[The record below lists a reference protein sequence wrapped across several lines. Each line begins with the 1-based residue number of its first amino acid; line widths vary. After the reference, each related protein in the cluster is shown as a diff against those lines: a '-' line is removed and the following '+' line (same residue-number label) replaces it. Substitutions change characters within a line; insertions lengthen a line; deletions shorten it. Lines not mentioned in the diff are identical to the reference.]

1 MKQTIRYNTFET
13 NSSSYHSLSIQKIKD
28 KNIQEIEKGKDL
40 TINTTINYKTI
51 GDTESYE
58 FIGRGSYNKAKMV
71 LRFMGYELDNQLENI
86 VDEKLY
92 TNADDTWDYDK
103 RNELLKANF
112 YNIPLIQ
119 GFVKAIKRY
128 IGEDRNVTIE
138 FTSNTDPYI
147 ERVDDE
153 EKSLCDIFNI
163 NEEDYQ
169 NVDKLADTF
178 YNVIFDNNIEM
189 IEECESNE

>member
-1 MKQTIRYNTFET
+1 MRQTVRYNTFET

-28 KNIQEIEKGKDL
+28 ENIQEIEKGKDL

-51 GDTESYE
+51 GYTESYE

-138 FTSNTDPYI
+138 FTSNRDPYI

-153 EKSLCDIFNI
+153 EKSLSDIFNI
-163 NEEDYQ
+163 SEEDYQ

-178 YNVIFDNNIEM
+178 YNIIFDNSIEM

>member
-1 MKQTIRYNTFET
+1 MKQTVRYNTFET
-13 NSSSYHSLSIQKIKD
+13 NSSSYHSLSVQKIKD
-28 KNIQEIEKGKDL
+28 ENIQQIEKGKDL

-51 GDTESYE
+51 GYTESYE

-71 LRFMGYELDNQLENI
+71 LRFMGYELDNQLEDVI
-86 VDEKLY
+86 DEKLY
-92 TNADDTWDYDK
+92 TNADGTWDYDK

-112 YNIPLIQ
+112 YNVPLIQ

-138 FTSNTDPYI
+138 FTSNRDPYI

-178 YNVIFDNNIEM
+178 YNIIFDNNIEM

>member
-1 MKQTIRYNTFET
+1 MKQTVRYNTFET

-28 KNIQEIEKGKDL
+28 KNIREIEKGKDL
-40 TINTTINYKTI
+40 TINTTIKYKTI

-128 IGEDRNVTIE
+128 IGEDKNVTIE

-147 ERVDDE
+147 ERIDDE

-163 NEEDYQ
+163 SEEDYQ